1 MNAEIRWQPE
11 HFELERTS
19 VWDFPNRGKWAGH
32 NGSYPGNWSPYVP
45 RNVILRYSRESDV
58 VLDQFVG
65 GGTTM
70 VEAALLNR
78 HGIGLDIS
86 TKALHVAQCHISS
99 VPHAEKI
106 KLLRADA
113 RNLACISD
121 ESIDLIC
128 THPPY
133 ANVIKYGGDD
143 RDLSGMRLQTFLKSM
158 TTVARES
165 LRVLKPG
172 RMIALMMGDM
182 RRAGRYIALA
192 DAVMHRFVD
201 EGFRLENIVIKIQHN
216 MRGTRLHWSTE
227 RQLPFLLLEHEYL
240 FIFSKTLGWT

>member
-1 MNAEIRWQPE
+1 MKAEIKWQPE

-78 HGIGLDIS
+78 RGIGLDINA
-86 TKALHVAQCHISS
+86 KALHVAKCHVSS
-99 VPHAEKI
+99 VPHANRI
-106 KLLRADA
+106 QLLQADA
-113 RNLACISD
+113 RNLACVSD

-133 ANVIKYGGDD
+133 ANMIKYGGDD
-143 RDLSGMRLQTFLKSM
+143 RDLSGMRLQTFLRSM
-158 TTVARES
+158 TMVARES
-165 LRVLKPG
+165 HRVLKPG

-216 MRGTRLHWSTE
+216 TRGTRLHWSSE
-227 RQLPFLLLEHEYL
+227 LKLPFLLLAHEYL
-240 FIFSKTLGWT
+240 FIFKKT

>member
-11 HFELERTS
+11 RFELERTS

>member
-1 MNAEIRWQPE
+1 MKAEIKWQPE

-32 NGSYPGNWSPYVP
+32 KGSYPGNWSPYVP

-78 HGIGLDIS
+78 RGIGLDIN
-86 TKALHVAQCHISS
+86 TEALHVAQCHMLS
-99 VPHAEKI
+99 VPHADRI
-106 KLLRADA
+106 QLLQADA
-113 RNLACISD
+113 RNLTCIGD

-133 ANVIKYGGDD
+133 ANIIKYGGDN

-158 TTVARES
+158 TAVACES

-172 RMIALMMGDM
+172 RIIALMMGDM

-192 DAVMHRFVD
+192 DAVMHIFMD

-216 MRGTRLHWSTE
+216 MRGTRLHWSAE
-227 RQLPFLLLEHEYL
+227 CQLPFLLLAHEYL
-240 FIFSKTLGWT
+240 FIFNKTLA

>member
-1 MNAEIRWQPE
+1 MKAEIKWQPE

-78 HGIGLDIS
+78 RGIGLDINA
-86 TKALHVAQCHISS
+86 KALHVAKCHVSF
-99 VPHAEKI
+99 VPHANRI
-106 KLLRADA
+106 QLLQADA

-133 ANVIKYGGDD
+133 ANMIKYGGDD
-143 RDLSGMRLQTFLKSM
+143 RDLSGMRLQTFLRSM

-165 LRVLKPG
+165 HRVLKPG
-172 RMIALMMGDM
+172 RMVALMMGDM

-192 DAVMHRFVD
+192 DAVMHVFVD

-216 MRGTRLHWSTE
+216 TRGTRLHWSSE
-227 RQLPFLLLEHEYL
+227 RKLPFLLLAHEYL
-240 FIFSKTLGWT
+240 FIFKKT

>member
-1 MNAEIRWQPE
+1 MKAEMKWQPE

-78 HGIGLDIS
+78 RGIGLDIN
-86 TKALHVAQCHISS
+86 TKALHVAQCHMSS
-99 VPHAEKI
+99 VPHADRI
-106 KLLRADA
+106 QLLQADA
-113 RNLACISD
+113 RNLTCIGD

-133 ANVIKYGGDD
+133 ANMIKYGGDD
-143 RDLSGMRLQTFLKSM
+143 RDLSGMRLETFLNSM
-158 TTVARES
+158 TMVAQES
-165 LRVLKPG
+165 LRVLRPG

-201 EGFRLENIVIKIQHN
+201 RGFQLENIVIKTQHN
-216 MRGTRLHWSTE
+216 TRTTRLYWSAE
-227 RQLPFLLLEHEYL
+227 RQLPFLLLAHEYL
-240 FIFSKTLGWT
+240 FLFSKIVG

>member
-1 MNAEIRWQPE
+1 MNVETKWQPE
-11 HFELERTS
+11 QFELERTS

-78 HGIGLDIS
+78 RGIGLDIN
-86 TKALHVAQCHISS
+86 TEALHVAQCHMSS
-99 VPHAEKI
+99 VPHADRI
-106 KLLRADA
+106 QLLQADA
-113 RNLACISD
+113 RNLACIGD

-133 ANVIKYGGDD
+133 ANMIKYGGDD
-143 RDLSGMRLQTFLKSM
+143 RDLSGMRLQTFLESM

-165 LRVLKPG
+165 HRVLKPG
-172 RMIALMMGDM
+172 KIIALMMGDM

-201 EGFRLENIVIKIQHN
+201 EGFRLENIVIKLQHN
-216 MRGTRLHWSTE
+216 TRGARLHWSTE
-227 RQLPFLLLEHEYL
+227 RQLPFLLLAHEYL

>member
-1 MNAEIRWQPE
+1 MKAEIKWQPE

-32 NGSYPGNWSPYVP
+32 KGSYPGNWSPYVP

-78 HGIGLDIS
+78 RGIGLDINS
-86 TKALHVAQCHISS
+86 EALHVAKRHMSS
-99 VPHAEKI
+99 VPHADRI
-106 KLLRADA
+106 QLLQADA
-113 RNLACISD
+113 RNLTCIGN

-133 ANVIKYGGDD
+133 ANIIKYGGDD

-158 TTVARES
+158 TTVACES

-182 RRAGRYIALA
+182 RRAGSYIALA
-192 DAVMHRFVD
+192 DAVMHIFMD
-201 EGFRLENIVIKIQHN
+201 KGFRLENVVIKIQHN
-216 MRGTRLHWSTE
+216 TRGTRLHWSVE
-227 RQLPFLLLEHEYL
+227 RQLPFLLIAHEYL
-240 FIFSKTLGWT
+240 FIFNKTLN

>member
-1 MNAEIRWQPE
+1 MKAEMKWQPE

-58 VLDQFVG
+58 VLDQFIG

-78 HGIGLDIS
+78 RGIGLDIN
-86 TKALHVAQCHISS
+86 TKALHVAQCHMSS
-99 VPHAEKI
+99 VPHADRI
-106 KLLRADA
+106 QLLQADA
-113 RNLACISD
+113 RNLTCIGD

-133 ANVIKYGGDD
+133 ANMIKYGGDD
-143 RDLSGMRLQTFLKSM
+143 RDLSGMRLETFLNSM
-158 TTVARES
+158 TMVAQES
-165 LRVLKPG
+165 LRVLRPG

-201 EGFRLENIVIKIQHN
+201 RGFQLENIVIKTQHN
-216 MRGTRLHWSTE
+216 TRTTRLYWSAE
-227 RQLPFLLLEHEYL
+227 RQLPFLLLAHEYL
-240 FIFSKTLGWT
+240 FIFSKIVG